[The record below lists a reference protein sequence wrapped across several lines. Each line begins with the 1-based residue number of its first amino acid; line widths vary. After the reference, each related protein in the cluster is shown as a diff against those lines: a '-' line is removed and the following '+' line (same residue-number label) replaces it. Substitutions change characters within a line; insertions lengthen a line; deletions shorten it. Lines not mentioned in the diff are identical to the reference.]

1 MDWSSFLTLVI
12 IGFLFFLMMRHGGGC
27 CGGTESRPRGKHKE
41 APPEDAS
48 PQKSDL
54 PQ

>member
-27 CGGTESRPRGKHKE
+27 CGGPESRARGNVKDG
-41 APPEDAS
+41 PPDDVP